1 MLSPLINTG
10 NERAELQAAL
20 RWDYTQ
26 LGDAAETVIEHT
38 IEIKRNER
46 RANEAVVEA
55 GRHLIAVKASL
66 DHGQWGDWL
75 NTEFNMSDRTA
86 QILMNI
92 ADRFEGKSEI
102 ISDLSVTVLGLLAAP
117 STPDAAVD
125 AVIAANQQQPVRVA
139 DVKAIIADHKPAR
152 RHIYENELQRIVV
165 AWAAEHYPGDW
176 PENPSH
182 TNGTYWQQLTAHL
195 RATITAAT
203 WHESDL
209 KIIIKRL
216 HAQRRTATP
225 QSPISQSPI
234 SNPSPYKSLAQMDA
248 DGDIPPLAP
257 RPSQPDTYSPVHPI
271 QSTLRPL
278 TATYTA
284 ADLRT
289 TASYRG
295 GSRWFEARRLL
306 QDAGI
311 HYRDRDLVQALNNLA
326 DELEQRERTLDA
338 KTEAEHSARPA
349 VTTAE
354 AADLLRPTIDDFYA
368 NDDARRYRIND
379 MRAGAQSTTGGFWRA
394 CERTLAN
401 YTYTSALLANAIR
414 LLADELEQSQPA
426 QPSTA
431 QPGFAPIKIAD
442 DRIPRCRR
450 LIGIYNQAISVED
463 EYGALTGCYS
473 ETIAP
478 KRELQKLIARLQHTL
493 DLIEGKAEAPA
504 EECD

>member
-139 DVKAIIADHKPAR
+139 DVKAIIADHKPPR
-152 RHIYENELQRIVV
+152 RHIYDGELERIVIT
-165 AWAAEHYPGDW
+165 WAAQHYPGDW

-182 TNGTYWQQLTAHL
+182 TNGTYWQQLTAYL
-195 RATITAAT
+195 RAAITTAT

-209 KIIIKRL
+209 KAIIKRL
-216 HAQRRTATP
+216 HAQRIRPASP
-225 QSPISQSPI
+225 QSPISAPQSPTV
-234 SNPSPYKSLAQMDA
+234 YKSLAQMDA
-248 DGDIPPLAP
+248 DGDIPPLGP
-257 RPSQPDTYSPVHPI
+257 PSPSSAYSAVHPI
-271 QSTLRPL
+271 QNTLRPL
-278 TATYTA
+278 TGTYTA

-289 TASYRG
+289 TANYRG

-326 DELEQRERTLDA
+326 DELEQRERT
-338 KTEAEHSARPA
+338 
-349 VTTAE
+349 
-354 AADLLRPTIDDFYA
+354 
-368 NDDARRYRIND
+368 
-379 MRAGAQSTTGGFWRA
+379 
-394 CERTLAN
+394 
-401 YTYTSALLANAIR
+401 
-414 LLADELEQSQPA
+414 QPA
-426 QPSTA
+426 QPAQPAADAPALFDYEIDDALAELVQQANATLDGQIHSVFPGSAKYWAEQVSQALQKPVTYQRMDLA
-431 QPGFAPIKIAD
+431 TERLMRTLQKQRAEQPGFVPIKIAD

>member
-1 MLSPLINTG
+1 MLSQLINTG
-10 NERAELQAAL
+10 DERAELQAAL
-20 RWDYTQ
+20 RWDYSQ

-38 IEIKRNER
+38 IEIKRHER

-55 GRHLIAVKASL
+55 GRHLIAVKESL

-75 NTEFNMSDRTA
+75 ATEFDMSDRTA

-92 ADRFEGKSEI
+92 AEQFEGKSEI

-125 AVIAANQQQPVRVA
+125 AVIAANQKQPVRVA
-139 DVKAIIADHKPAR
+139 DAKAIIADHKPPR
-152 RHIYENELQRIVV
+152 RHIYDGELERIVV
-165 AWAAEHYPGDW
+165 AWAAEHYPGEW

-182 TNGTYWQQLTAHL
+182 TNGTYWQQLTAYL

-209 KIIIKRL
+209 KAIIKRL
-216 HAQRRTATP
+216 HAQRRAPSP

-248 DGDIPPLAP
+248 DGEIPPLAP
-257 RPSQPDTYSPVHPI
+257 RPSQPEAYAAVHPI
-271 QSTLRPL
+271 QIALRPL
-278 TATYTA
+278 TGTYTA

-289 TASYRG
+289 TANYRG

-306 QDAGI
+306 QAAVL

-326 DELEQRERTLDA
+326 DELEQRERT
-338 KTEAEHSARPA
+338 
-349 VTTAE
+349 
-354 AADLLRPTIDDFYA
+354 
-368 NDDARRYRIND
+368 
-379 MRAGAQSTTGGFWRA
+379 
-394 CERTLAN
+394 
-401 YTYTSALLANAIR
+401 
-414 LLADELEQSQPA
+414 QPA
-426 QPSTA
+426 QPSVISNQQSPISNPEAVDDSALFDYEIDDALAELVRHANATLDGQIQSVFPGSA
-431 QPGFAPIKIAD
+431 KYWSEQVSQTLQRPVTYQRMTLAVERLMRSLQEERAEQPGFAPIKMAD

-473 ETIAP
+473 ETTAP
-478 KRELQKLIARLQHTL
+478 KRELQKLIDRLQHTV
-493 DLIEGKAEAPA
+493 DLLEGKTTAAA

>member
-1 MLSPLINTG
+1 MG
-10 NERAELQAAL
+10 
-20 RWDYTQ
+20 
-26 LGDAAETVIEHT
+26 
-38 IEIKRNER
+38 
-46 RANEAVVEA
+46 
-55 GRHLIAVKASL
+55 
-66 DHGQWGDWL
+66 
-75 NTEFNMSDRTA
+75 
-86 QILMNI
+86 
-92 ADRFEGKSEI
+92 GKSEI

-209 KIIIKRL
+209 KAIIKRL

-248 DGDIPPLAP
+248 DGDIPPLGP
-257 RPSQPDTYSPVHPI
+257 PSPSSAYSAVHPI
-271 QSTLRPL
+271 QNTLRPL
-278 TATYTA
+278 TGTYTA

-306 QDAGI
+306 AAAEI

-326 DELEQRERTLDA
+326 DELEQRDR
-338 KTEAEHSARPA
+338 
-349 VTTAE
+349 
-354 AADLLRPTIDDFYA
+354 
-368 NDDARRYRIND
+368 
-379 MRAGAQSTTGGFWRA
+379 
-394 CERTLAN
+394 
-401 YTYTSALLANAIR
+401 
-414 LLADELEQSQPA
+414 A

-431 QPGFAPIKIAD
+431 SISSTPSTETDALFDYQIDDALAELVQQANADLDGQIQSVFPGSAKYWAEQVSQVLQQTVTYQRVTLALERLMRALQEQRAAQPGFVPSTPSISSTPPD

-450 LIGIYNQAISVED
+450 LIAIYTQAVSVED

-473 ETIAP
+473 ETTAP
-478 KRELQKLIARLQHTL
+478 KRELQKLIKRLQHTV
-493 DLIEGKAEAPA
+493 DLLEGKTDASA

>member
-209 KIIIKRL
+209 KAIIKRL
-216 HAQRRTATP
+216 HAQRIQRRPASP
-225 QSPISQSPI
+225 QSPISEPQSATV
-234 SNPSPYKSLAQMDA
+234 YKSLAQMDA
-248 DGDIPPLAP
+248 D
-257 RPSQPDTYSPVHPI
+257 
-271 QSTLRPL
+271 
-278 TATYTA
+278 
-284 ADLRT
+284 
-289 TASYRG
+289 
-295 GSRWFEARRLL
+295 
-306 QDAGI
+306 
-311 HYRDRDLVQALNNLA
+311 
-326 DELEQRERTLDA
+326 
-338 KTEAEHSARPA
+338 
-349 VTTAE
+349 VTTDVA
-354 AADLLRPTIDDFYA
+354 
-368 NDDARRYRIND
+368 
-379 MRAGAQSTTGGFWRA
+379 
-394 CERTLAN
+394 
-401 YTYTSALLANAIR
+401 
-414 LLADELEQSQPA
+414 
-426 QPSTA
+426 
-431 QPGFAPIKIAD
+431 
-442 DRIPRCRR
+442 
-450 LIGIYNQAISVED
+450 
-463 EYGALTGCYS
+463 
-473 ETIAP
+473 
-478 KRELQKLIARLQHTL
+478 
-493 DLIEGKAEAPA
+493 
-504 EECD
+504 

>member
-55 GRHLIAVKASL
+55 GRHLIAVKDAL

-75 NTEFNMSDRTA
+75 DTEFNMSDRTA
-86 QILMNI
+86 RTLMSI
-92 ADRFEGKSEI
+92 AERFEGKSEI

-152 RHIYENELQRIVV
+152 RHIYDGELERIVIT
-165 AWAAEHYPGDW
+165 WAAQHYPGDW

-195 RATITAAT
+195 RATITTAT

-209 KIIIKRL
+209 KAIIKRL
-216 HAQRRTATP
+216 HAQRIRPASP
-225 QSPISQSPI
+225 QSPISEPQSPTV
-234 SNPSPYKSLAQMDA
+234 YKSLAQMDA
-248 DGDIPPLAP
+248 DGDIPPLGP
-257 RPSQPDTYSPVHPI
+257 PSPSAAYSAVHPI
-271 QSTLRPL
+271 QNTLRPL
-278 TATYTA
+278 TGTYTA

-289 TASYRG
+289 TANYRG

-326 DELEQRERTLDA
+326 DELEQRERALDA
-338 KTEAEHSARPA
+338 KTEAEHSDTPA
-349 VTTAE
+349 ITTRQ
-354 AADLLRPTIDDFYA
+354 AADILRPTIDDFYS
-368 NDDARRYRIND
+368 NEDTLRYQIND
-379 MRAGAQSTTGGFWRA
+379 MRAGAQSITGGFWRA

-431 QPGFAPIKIAD
+431 QPGFVPIKIAD

-473 ETIAP
+473 ETITP

-493 DLIEGKAEAPA
+493 DLIEGKAEATV